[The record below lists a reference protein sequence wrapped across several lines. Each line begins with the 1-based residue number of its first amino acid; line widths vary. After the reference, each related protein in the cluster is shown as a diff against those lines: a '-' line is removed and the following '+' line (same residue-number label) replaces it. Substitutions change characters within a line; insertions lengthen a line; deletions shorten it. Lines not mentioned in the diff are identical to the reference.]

1 MTNGASISNPVHKY
15 QAQESIIGEGAY
27 SQVYLGRNVQSGE
40 SVALKLTDYSNLPEN
55 SVHQIKNEVT
65 MLKKVSSL
73 PENEDLLKVH
83 DVIEQDSELCIV
95 TEYIEGGDLGDYC
108 SEYPNGI
115 PERIAKWPFKKLLKA
130 TQILHKNNICH
141 RDLKLENI
149 MYNKETHKL
158 KLIDF
163 GFATETKDVKNDENI
178 LHTDPCGS
186 VHYAAPEIIQHKP
199 YDGKKADVWSLG
211 IILFILLSGLFPFD
225 DYQNRTEII
234 FDKIVAGNFF
244 MPSYLS
250 SEVSP
255 LLRSMLHKDP
265 KKRPSVEEILKHP
278 WFVAQR

>member
-1 MTNGASISNPVHKY
+1 MTNGTCNPIHKY
-15 QAQESIIGEGAY
+15 QAQDHILGEGAH
-27 SQVYLGRNVQSGE
+27 SQVYLGRNVQTND
-40 SVALKLTDYSNLPEN
+40 SVALKLTDYSNLSTN
-55 SVHQIKNEVT
+55 TVTQIKNEVS
-65 MLKKVSSL
+65 MLKRISSL
-73 PENEDLLKVH
+73 PDNEDLLKLY
-83 DVIEQDSELCIV
+83 DVIEQDNELCIV
-95 TEYIEGGDLGDYC
+95 TEHIEGGDLGDYC
-108 SEYPNGI
+108 ANYPNGV

-130 TQILHKNNICH
+130 TELLHKNNICH

-163 GFATETKDVKNDENI
+163 GFATETTNVKNDDEDV
-178 LHTDPCGS
+178 LHTDSCGS
-186 VHYAAPEIIQHKP
+186 VHYAAPEVIQQKP

-225 DYQNRTEII
+225 DNLNRTEII
-234 FDKIVAGNFF
+234 FDKIVAGDFF

-255 LLRSMLHKDP
+255 LLKSMLHKDP

-278 WFVAQR
+278 WFIAQR